1 MRIIIPNK
9 EESRIG
15 KVMTD
20 LYLLKVALETES
32 KEKIIKRIDKIR
44 DKLKKIQELSK
55 QKE

>member
-1 MRIIIPNK
+1 
-9 EESRIG
+9 
-15 KVMTD
+15 MTD

-32 KEKIIKRIDKIR
+32 KEKIIERIDKIR

>member
-1 MRIIIPNK
+1 
-9 EESRIG
+9 
-15 KVMTD
+15 MTD

>member
-1 MRIIIPNK
+1 
-9 EESRIG
+9 
-15 KVMTD
+15 MTD

-55 QKE
+55 QQE

>member
-1 MRIIIPNK
+1 MRVVTPNK
-9 EESRIG
+9 KESEIN

-32 KEKIIKRIDKIR
+32 KEKIIERIDKIR